1 VTTSDSPL
9 PAAAPGATASP
20 FPPTGELA
28 RTMAGMDWAATAV
41 GPPETWPEALRGIV
55 RVLLT
60 SRFSMWM
67 AWGPE
72 LSMFYNDAYHR
83 DTLQAKHPWALGRP
97 AREVWAEIWPD
108 IGPRIRSV
116 LDTGIA
122 TWDEDLLLF
131 LERSGYP
138 EESYHT
144 FSYSP
149 LADETGRTQGML
161 CVVTENTGRV
171 LGERRMGTLRDLA
184 AAVAETR
191 SEQQVLD
198 AVAEEL
204 GRNGRD
210 LPFTLT
216 YLFDD
221 DGTARLGGA
230 SGGVTRTAGALE
242 VLPADG
248 AGSPW
253 PVVDLRSGRPAV
265 VDLDDLAAGLPAG
278 AWQRPP
284 DRAALLPFGGPQP
297 GDTAGF
303 LVVGLNPF
311 RPYDED
317 YRGFLELVAGQIGS
331 GLANAGSYEAERR
344 RAEALAELD
353 RAKTDFFSNV
363 SHEFRTPL
371 TLIMGPV
378 DELRAAPP
386 VQSDTRLREEI
397 ETVHRNALRLAKLV
411 NTLLDYSRLQA
422 GRITARFE
430 PVPLDAFTAELASV
444 FRSAFERAG
453 LTFTVDCA
461 PLGAPV
467 HVDRDMWEKIVLNLL
482 SNALKHTFE
491 GGVTVWLREDDGSAV
506 LTVADTGTGIPE
518 DELPRLFERFHRVDG
533 ARSRS
538 GEGSGIGLALVSE
551 LVALHGGTVTAESTL
566 GEGTRFVV
574 TVPMGTAHLPA
585 DHLVAAAGEIAVS
598 PAAQPFVA
606 EALRW
611 LPGGGPTAEPAV
623 PEPAA
628 VAGRV
633 LVADDN
639 ADMREYVRRLLSPR
653 YEVML
658 ASDGRA
664 ALEAA
669 LADPPDLVVS
679 DVMMPELDGMQLLA
693 ALRGDPRTARVPV
706 VMLSARAGQEAAVEG
721 LSAGAD
727 DYLVKPFS
735 AEELLA
741 RVGAHLRL
749 GQVRREAEERFTAMA
764 GLAPALIWV
773 ADAVGSRT
781 FLNKGWQ
788 QFTGREL
795 NGELG
800 SGWETGLHPDDRDRY
815 VEAVSQAIKGRSGW
829 EVEFRLRRGD
839 GAYHWFLERAVPIG
853 SPQNVVGFVGT
864 CTDINAQ
871 FRESERQALLA
882 SLGAVL
888 DRATDV
894 DQQLAD
900 LARLIVDARLAEM
913 AVVRQVDDDGRLHA
927 AAVAG
932 VDADVEEAL
941 ARLDP
946 ESDMGRAAL
955 AGRSTVHPQVPPD
968 WPRAGQGVDPV
979 QAAVH
984 RRLGIRSALTV
995 PLAVRGRVLAVL
1007 ALGRRE
1013 DAPPYNDDD
1022 RALAEEIADRAAL
1035 AVENALLLVE
1045 ERASAGRLALL
1056 QQATAQLS
1064 AATTPLQV
1072 AAVTAAQVRRL
1083 IGEAPELGVF
1093 EIDRHQ
1099 RSLTAL
1105 ALSGQPEGT
1114 EAEWASVPLS
1124 APAPVTAAVNQR
1136 RPLWIE
1142 DLRDGDSPEVR
1153 AVADMAAAM
1162 TAIGIVATV
1171 SIPLIAAGRTVG
1183 VMALGYRH
1191 PRRLSENEREM
1202 LLALAEQ
1209 CAQALDRA
1217 RLYRSEQRIAET
1229 LQRSLLPQALPAVD
1243 RLALAARY
1251 VPGAEGTRAGGDWY
1265 DLVELDEHRVAIAVG
1280 DVVGQGP
1287 AAAAV
1292 MGQLRSAL
1300 STALLQGSSPAGALE
1315 LLDRFAARLPGS
1327 TASTAA
1333 CLVVDRRRGEVTWA
1347 RAGHLPPLL
1356 LGPGGAELLDGAG
1369 SGTVLGVEGRRP
1381 YTEGTLPIAPGS
1393 CLVLF
1398 TDGLVE
1404 RRGEDLDAGLQ
1415 RLVTAADRL
1424 ASLDPERLASAL
1436 LRDLLADTDQPD
1448 DVALVLARLQ
1458 PPPLAQTC
1466 PATPQELAG
1475 IRRAVRTW
1483 ALASALD
1490 EDTTDDLQLAINEA
1504 VANAVEHAYLGRPGG
1519 VVDYSL
1525 THTDDGAVEV
1535 VVRDHGRWRPPPADS
1550 GSRGRGLAL
1559 IRKLAAGVEVE
1570 HPPDGGTSVRFRF
1583 PVVAPVA

>member
-1 VTTSDSPL
+1 MTTSGAPASPS
-9 PAAAPGATASP
+9 ASP
-20 FPPTGELA
+20 FPASGELA
-28 RTMAGMDWAATAV
+28 RTMAGLDWAATAV

-72 LSMFYNDAYHR
+72 LTMFYNDAYHR

-116 LDTGIA
+116 LDTGVA

-149 LADETGRTQGML
+149 LADATGRTQGML

-198 AVAEEL
+198 AVGTQL
-204 GRNGRD
+204 GRNLHD

-216 YLFDD
+216 YRFAD

-230 SGGVTRTAGALE
+230 TGGVTRSAIARG
-242 VLPADG
+242 VLPPDG
-248 AGSPW
+248 DDLPW
-253 PVVDLRSGRPAV
+253 PVAELRAGRPAV
-265 VDLDDLAAGLPAG
+265 VDLDGAGDDLPSG

-317 YRGFLELVAGQIGS
+317 YRGFLELLAGQIGS

-378 DELRAAPP
+378 DELRAAP
-386 VQSDTRLREEI
+386 VVRSDERLHQEI
-397 ETVHRNALRLAKLV
+397 ETVHRNAQRLGKLV

-453 LTFTVDCA
+453 LTFTVDCP

-467 HVDRDMWEKIVLNLL
+467 HVDRDMWEKVVLNLL

-491 GGVTVWLREDDGSAV
+491 GGVTVSLRDGDGAAE
-506 LTVADTGTGIPE
+506 LTVTDTGTGIPE
-518 DELPRLFERFHRVDG
+518 DELPRLFERFHRVEG

-538 GEGSGIGLALVSE
+538 GEGSGIGLALVTE
-551 LVALHGGTVTAESTL
+551 LVALHGGTVTAQSRL
-566 GEGTRFVV
+566 GEGTSFAVRI
-574 TVPMGTAHLPA
+574 PMGTAHLPA
-585 DHLVAAAGEIAVS
+585 DHLAPAAGDIAVS
-598 PAAQPFVA
+598 SAAQPFVT

-611 LPGGGPTAEPAV
+611 LPGGDEAPEAV
-623 PEPAA
+623 PADDAELHP
-628 VAGRV
+628 VAGQV

-639 ADMREYVRRLLSPR
+639 ADMREYVRRLLSQR
-653 YEVML
+653 YEVRL

-664 ALEAA
+664 ALEQA

-693 ALRGDPRTARVPV
+693 ALRADPRTARVPV

-749 GQVRREAEERFTAMA
+749 GQVRREAEDRFTAMA
-764 GLAPALIWV
+764 DLAPALIWV
-773 ADAVGSRT
+773 ADAQGGRT
-781 FLNKGWQ
+781 FLNEGWR
-788 QFTGREL
+788 QFTGRRVS
-795 NGELG
+795 GELG
-800 SGWETGLHPDDRDRY
+800 SGWETGLHPEDRERY
-815 VEAVSQAIKGRSGW
+815 ATAVEAAVKDRSGW

-839 GAYHWFLERAVPIG
+839 GAYHWFLERAVPIRG
-853 SPQNVVGFVGT
+853 GHGVVGFVGT

-882 SLGAVL
+882 SLGAAL
-888 DRATDV
+888 EAEPDV
-894 DQQLAD
+894 EGQMRR
-900 LARLIVDARLAEM
+900 LARLTVDRRLADM
-913 AVVRQVDDDGRLHA
+913 CTVRRVDDDGLMLI
-927 AAVAG
+927 AAVAATDPATEAALG
-932 VDADVEEAL
+932 ALPPQTDLGPLPPDGRAVLHRRIPDLATHGRASADPEHSALQRLIAVRSALIVPLAARGRTIAVLGLGRRADAPEYNEDDRVLVEEFA
-941 ARLDP
+941 
-946 ESDMGRAAL
+946 SRAAL
-955 AGRSTVHPQVPPD
+955 ALD
-968 WPRAGQGVDPV
+968 
-979 QAAVH
+979 
-984 RRLGIRSALTV
+984 
-995 PLAVRGRVLAVL
+995 
-1007 ALGRRE
+1007 
-1013 DAPPYNDDD
+1013 
-1022 RALAEEIADRAAL
+1022 
-1035 AVENALLLVE
+1035 NALLLVE

-1072 AAVTAAQVRRL
+1072 GAVTAAQVRRL
-1083 IGEAPELGVF
+1083 IGEIPELGVF
-1093 EIDRHQ
+1093 ELDRHQ
-1099 RSLTAL
+1099 RTLTAL
-1105 ALSGQPEGT
+1105 ALSGLQEGT
-1114 EAEWASVPLS
+1114 EHEWVSVPLS
-1124 APAPVTAAVNQR
+1124 TPAPVTAAVDQR
-1136 RPLWIE
+1136 RTLWIE
-1142 DLRDGDSPEVR
+1142 DLGAVDDPEVR
-1153 AVADMAAAM
+1153 RLSDVATAM
-1162 TAIGIVATV
+1162 TSIGILATMA
-1171 SIPLIAAGRTVG
+1171 IPLVAAGRTVG
-1183 VMALGYRH
+1183 VMALGWRA
-1191 PRRLSENEREM
+1191 PRRLLATEREM

-1229 LQRSLLPQALPAVD
+1229 LQRSLLPQALPAVA

-1265 DLVELDEHRVAIAVG
+1265 DLIELDEHRVAIAVG

-1300 STALLQGSSPAGALE
+1300 STALLQGSSPADALE

-1333 CLVVDRRRGEVTWA
+1333 CLVVDRQHGMVTWA

-1356 LGPGGAELLDGAG
+1356 LGPDGAELLDGAG
-1369 SGTVLGVEGRRP
+1369 SGTVLGVQGRRP
-1381 YTEGTLPIAPGS
+1381 YTEGTLPIGPGN

-1415 RLVTAADRL
+1415 RLVKAADRL
-1424 ASLDPERLASAL
+1424 SHLDPERLATTL

-1458 PPPLAQTC
+1458 PPPLDETC
-1466 PATPQELAG
+1466 PARPEELAA
-1475 IRRAVRTW
+1475 IRRTVRGW
-1483 ALASALD
+1483 AYAAALD

-1504 VANAVEHAYLGRPGG
+1504 VANAVEHAYGAGPAG
-1519 VVDYSL
+1519 VVHYSV
-1525 THTDDGAVEV
+1525 TRAGDGAVDV
-1535 VVRDHGRWRPPPADS
+1535 VVRDEGRWRPPPADS

-1559 IRKLAAGVEVE
+1559 IRRLATDVEVE
-1570 HPPDGGTSVRFRF
+1570 HPGPDGGTAVRFR
-1583 PVVAPVA
+1583 VVPAQP